1 MLGMGMQVG
10 ATMDLLTPLLAD
22 ITADGLSLVGEVTA
36 EELGLTED
44 DAVVRGPLAVSLD
57 LTSVEGLVAVTGVLE
72 GTIVR
77 ECVRCLKEYE
87 DPLAFSVRA
96 AFIPEPKS
104 VPRHPKRVDPRKVR
118 AEVVEAEEEEEEPD
132 DQYQYQGNHL
142 ELAPMMREHVILAAP
157 MQPLCSDDCLGLCAR
172 CGKNLNQGPCQ
183 CAAEPPAPTFRVVQ
197 GTKRKTGG
205 PSAS

>member
-1 MLGMGMQVG
+1 
-10 ATMDLLTPLLAD
+10 MDLLTPPLAD

-44 DAVVRGPLAVSLD
+44 DAVVWGPLAVSLD
-57 LTSVEGLVAVTGVLE
+57 LTNVEGLVAVTGVLE

-77 ECVRCLKEYE
+77 ECVRCLKQYE

-104 VPRHPKRVDPRKVR
+104 ASRHAKRADPRKARV
-118 AEVVEAEEEEEEPD
+118 EVVEPEEEEEPD

-142 ELAPMMREHVILAAP
+142 ELAPMLREHVILASP

-172 CGKNLNQGPCQ
+172 CGKNLNETPCQ
-183 CAAEPPAPTFRVVQ
+183 CAAEPPIPTFRVVQ
-197 GTKRKTGG
+197 STKRKTGG
-205 PSAS
+205 SSAS

>member
-1 MLGMGMQVG
+1 MGMQVG
-10 ATMDLLTPLLAD
+10 AAMELLRPLLAD

-44 DAVVRGPLAVSLD
+44 DAVVLGPLAVSLD
-57 LTSVEGLVAVTGVLE
+57 LTNVEGLVAVTGVLE

-104 VPRHPKRVDPRKVR
+104 APRYPKRVDSRKAR
-118 AEVVEAEEEEEEPD
+118 AKGLEAEPEEEPD
-132 DQYQYQGNHL
+132 DQYQYQGNQL
-142 ELAPMMREHVILAAP
+142 ELASMLREHVILSAP
-157 MQPLCSDDCLGLCAR
+157 MQPLCGDDCLGLCAR
-172 CGKNLNQGPCQ
+172 CGKNFNEGPCQ
-183 CAAEPPAPTFRVVQ
+183 CVEELPIPTFRVVQ
-197 GTKRKTGG
+197 VTNRKNGG